1 MTTRTQSARNTLDE
15 NRQIANEESA
25 EPENALGFDLEAEEE
40 TIADRE
46 ERGCIV
52 HIKNERGQKM
62 YDGGEPVTMSVKG
75 TYSHTYRRLST
86 GQRDE
91 LIRTRRSS
99 VTGEMLD
106 QKDLNL
112 VAGCVFDWKGFKKSG
127 TPIPLSKKAVIAVFE
142 KWPFIYDQIREEM
155 GAREN
160 FFAKSSPSSP
170 TP

>member
-1 MTTRTQSARNTLDE
+1 MTTRTSNARNASADQLEPSADE
-15 NRQIANEESA
+15 TEARA
-25 EPENALGFDLEAEEE
+25 GFDLETEEE
-40 TIADRE
+40 SIADRE
-46 ERGCIV
+46 ERGCEV
-52 HIKNERGQKM
+52 HIRNERGQKM

-99 VTGEMLD
+99 VSGELLD
-106 QKDLNL
+106 QKDANL
-112 VAGCVFDWKGFKKSG
+112 VAGCVFSWKGFKRKG
-127 TPIPLSKKAVIAVFE
+127 TPIPISKREVLAVFE

-160 FFAKSSPSSP
+160 FFEKSSSSSA